1 MPPAVLLAG
10 AGAGDNT
17 ALWSVGPLALSPSLH
32 CSHVAVCHFYWVTQL
47 GHISPFGTLSWC
59 LCPLPAPWLQ
69 HRFLFHWWALT
80 SPSWVGRWCGCTYP
94 TSYTLLF
101 WMWVAWVSRT
111 LLVLFWVIFGG
122 WCSSAVLWLATLC
135 LGAPLVPVPWW
146 EAFGWCWV
154 SIQYL
159 WSLMYRPVH
168 HWLTTPLLWAAW
180 AAGSQ
185 ATTSCPSVIGEQAQ
199 HSGCQC

>member
-1 MPPAVLLAG
+1 MPPAILLAG
-10 AGAGDNT
+10 AGAGNNT

-32 CSHVAVCHFYWVTQL
+32 CSYVAVCHFHWVTQL

-69 HRFLFHWWALT
+69 HRFLFDWWALT

-101 WMWVAWVSRT
+101 WMWVTRVSHT
-111 LLVLFWVIFGG
+111 LLVLFWVIFEG

-135 LGAPLVPVPWW
+135 LSVPPVPWW
-146 EAFGWCWV
+146 EAFG
-154 SIQYL
+154 L
-159 WSLMYRPVH
+159 EFPGPVAPTVKRLQPN
-168 HWLTTPLLWAAW
+168 LTTT
-180 AAGSQ
+180 GSNW
-185 ATTSCPSVIGEQAQ
+185 TCSCSCCILNMSNCKKLQL
-199 HSGCQC
+199 CNWF